1 MAGSHVRWCERSENE
16 SRKKTTSFHSCSIV
30 MAEGDIEPLECSLQ
44 SDEKLI
50 YLQKYRILWIRDL

>member
-1 MAGSHVRWCERSENE
+1 MP
-16 SRKKTTSFHSCSIV
+16 
-30 MAEGDIEPLECSLQ
+30 EGDIEPLECSLQ